1 MHLSVPSIGLR
12 GLVLP
17 AVAIALV
24 VGSIDAGSVV
34 LTRLAVPDDVRTAG
48 QAAAVAAE
56 NQPVNRQTAQVA
68 FEAAQAEAR
77 AYGIVIR
84 TKDFTL
90 YPDGRVTLTA
100 SRTAPTLLLDR
111 IEPLRHYAEVTATE
125 TVSALPFS

>member
-24 VGSIDAGSVV
+24 LGSVDAGSVV

-48 QAAAVAAE
+48 HAAAAAAE
-56 NQPVNRQTAQVA
+56 NQPVNRQTALEA

-77 AYGIVIR
+77 GYGIVVSP
-84 TKDFTL
+84 KDFTL

-100 SRTAPTLLLDR
+100 GRTAPTLLLDR